1 MTGPLEL
8 KFDMFNNENIIEMV
22 GTITNSE
29 LVQVLNWR
37 MSQEECG
44 SPNPGNAGMLF

>member
-8 KFDMFNNENIIEMV
+8 KFDMFNDQHIIEMV
-22 GTITNSE
+22 GNITHSE
-29 LVQVLNWR
+29 LAEVLNLR